1 MKSVIDKLT
10 GKKLFDTAVYDI
22 MLSEGQEMVDFFI
35 ENLSDEE
42 IKNQHIYTTMLRY
55 EQHKLDGWN
64 YYQRF
69 RAGLVWEIDNG
80 VLTVQQAF
88 LIENYLSIGYDKIA
102 QNGDWMTASYKL
114 KRISLPTAHEFVRIY
129 LNSAIIILDSYIEMN
144 YPKR

>member
-1 MKSVIDKLT
+1 MIVYEYIID
-10 GKKLFDTAVYDI
+10 GKMFSTSLV
-22 MLSEGQEMVDFFI
+22 
-35 ENLSDEE
+35 ENIPAGVSYTTKEVEINAENIKEE
-42 IKNQHIYTTMLRY
+42 QMYATMLRY
-55 EQHKLDGWN
+55 EKHKADGWD

-114 KRISLPTAHEFVRIY
+114 KQISLPTAHEFVRIY